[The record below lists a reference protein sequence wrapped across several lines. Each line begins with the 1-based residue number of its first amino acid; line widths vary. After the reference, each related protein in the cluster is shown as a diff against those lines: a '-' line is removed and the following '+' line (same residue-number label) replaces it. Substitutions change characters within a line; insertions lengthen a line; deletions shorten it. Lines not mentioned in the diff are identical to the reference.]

1 MEDKGSDRTSN
12 RTSVIFIGE
21 AFLVPTFHYLPSSVG
36 RWFQQ
41 STSKKKKNLLDYKKH
56 LENFDVLKK

>member
-21 AFLVPTFHYLPSSVG
+21 AFLVPTFHYLSSSVS
-36 RWFQQ
+36 RWSALSEIAVSGFLW
-41 STSKKKKNLLDYKKH
+41 NI
-56 LENFDVLKK
+56 LKVRTKIEWY